1 VGKQSILRTSDQHGR
16 YLVLQQDTVLETPAV
31 HLVAMLNEL
40 DLLPTWAPLLTH
52 ITTLHD
58 FTGTAD
64 GGIFQKVMQFVV
76 KFPWPFKGE
85 KDAHFF
91 AFLSVALEEHGV
103 LVGGTSC
110 VDREWFGVSF
120 PEPSYKGAK
129 AVTITLKP
137 LPPSKSGKPRTH
149 TTFMVKIRINGAE
162 GSWLDWAIGFGARR
176 IGTLLQ
182 SRIEGVVANFANT
195 EYAKRMKDNPKFYG
209 YVDAVI
215 QDYLNR
221 TANPHSEAPT
231 NDESFEFP
239 MPPA

>member
-1 VGKQSILRTSDQHGR
+1 MIQLIF
-16 YLVLQQDTVLETPAV
+16 
-31 HLVAMLNEL
+31 
-40 DLLPTWAPLLTH
+40 
-52 ITTLHD
+52 TL
-58 FTGTAD
+58 
-64 GGIFQKVMQFVV
+64 
-76 KFPWPFKGE
+76 PWPIYGQH
-85 KDAHFF
+85 DATMF
-91 AFLSVALEEHGV
+91 AFASVALEEHGV
-103 LVGGTSC
+103 LIGGTSC

-162 GSWLDWAIGFGARR
+162 GSWLDWAIGMAARR

-182 SRIEGVVANFANT
+182 SKIEGIVKNWANT

-209 YVDAVI
+209 YVDEVI

-221 TANPHSEAPT
+221 HANE
-231 NDESFEFP
+231 
-239 MPPA
+239 PARFTSGTFAEVADSASARSKLN

>member
-1 VGKQSILRTSDQHGR
+1 
-16 YLVLQQDTVLETPAV
+16 
-31 HLVAMLNEL
+31 M
-40 DLLPTWAPLLTH
+40 
-52 ITTLHD
+52 TLHD

-64 GGIFQKVMQFVV
+64 GGLFQKVMQFIV
-76 KFPWPFKGE
+76 KLPWPFKGE

-137 LPPSKSGKPRTH
+137 LPPSKSGKPRTNF
-149 TTFMVKIRINGAE
+149 TFMVKVRINAAE
-162 GSWLDWAIGFGARR
+162 GSWLDWAIGMAARR

-182 SRIEGVVANFANT
+182 SKIEGIVKNWANT

-209 YVDAVI
+209 YVDEVI

-221 TANPHSEAPT
+221 HANEPARFTSGTFAEVA
-231 NDESFEFP
+231 ESGRFRP
-239 MPPA
+239 SGAAS